1 MFFKCIRLIFI
12 SALLSFQTS
21 QLSAEEYQYMEEW
34 VGLWIQE
41 DSPFPEFSNF
51 NKSDS
56 YILITDT
63 EYVIGRTNWA
73 SKRWGG
79 FDGKLQRRTGNT
91 AFIKDSICEVNLEL
105 KPHEAESSSTII
117 EVSDNNACGGVNVRF
132 DGSFIKFSS
141 D

>member
-1 MFFKCIRLIFI
+1 MFIKCIRLIFI

-21 QLSAEEYQYMEEW
+21 HLSAEEYQYTEEW

-73 SKRWGG
+73 GKRWGG
-79 FDGKLQRRTGNT
+79 FDGLH
-91 AFIKDSICEVNLEL
+91 F
-105 KPHEAESSSTII
+105 
-117 EVSDNNACGGVNVRF
+117 GGFGASVPLPEP
-132 DGSFIKFSS
+132 
-141 D
+141 